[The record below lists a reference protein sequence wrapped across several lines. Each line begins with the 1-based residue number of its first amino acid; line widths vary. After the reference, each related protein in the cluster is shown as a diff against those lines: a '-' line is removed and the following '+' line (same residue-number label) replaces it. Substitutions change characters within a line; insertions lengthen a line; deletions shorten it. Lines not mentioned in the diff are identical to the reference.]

1 MEKANQRKVAGR
13 NYKELTDDE
22 LVILA
27 RENDELAIKELLSR
41 YNFIIKAKARKYYAP
56 GLDNDDLIQEG
67 NIGLLNAVRDYKIEH
82 PTSFKIFCELC
93 IQRQIITAIKTAT
106 RQKHMPLNQ
115 YLSFDKPMYEE
126 ESDRTMHDII
136 ENTKTFGPEELVIGQ
151 ESIWEILTK
160 LKDRLSPFEAK
171 VLEGQLL
178 KLSYQEIAD
187 SLNKH
192 VKSVDN
198 AMQRIRNKL
207 QKITEEMEQNRG

>member
-1 MEKANQRKVAGR
+1 MGKINQREAEGK

-27 RENDELAIKELLSR
+27 REKDELAVKELLTR
-41 YNFIIKAKARKYYAP
+41 YDFIIKVKARKYYAP
-56 GLDNDDLIQEG
+56 GLDNNDLVQEG
-67 NIGLLNAVRDYKIEH
+67 NIGLLNAIRDYKLEH
-82 PTSFKIFCELC
+82 PTSFRIFCELC

-115 YLSFDKPMYEE
+115 YLSFDKPMFED
-126 ESDRTMHDII
+126 ESDRTMHDVI
-136 ENTKTFGPEELVIGQ
+136 ENRKTFGPEDIVIGQ

-178 KLSYQEIAD
+178 KLSYREIAD

-207 QKITEEMEQNRG
+207 QKIIEEMEDNRG